1 MPDAVAGLLAA
12 RRARRAELLRAA
24 AAFADSLEHPCSAFV
39 AGSVARGDFGE
50 GSDTDVLIIAP
61 WMPVGPLQRAELLY
75 RTVSGGIEPK
85 GYTPAEWCDLVRRG
99 VAWTAMALQ
108 EAVWLNDDLG
118 MRPQRDA

>member
-24 AAFADSLEHPCSAFV
+24 AVFAGSLDRACSAFV
-39 AGSVARGDFGE
+39 VGSVARGDFGA
-50 GSDTDVLIIAP
+50 GSDIDAVIIAP
-61 WMPVGPLQRAELLY
+61 WMPASPRARSELLY

-85 GYTPAEWCDLVRRG
+85 GSTPGEWRDLVRRG
-99 VAWTAMALQ
+99 VAWTSLALR

-118 MRPQRDA
+118 LRPQGA